1 MERTRQTIPWITIAI
16 LPILIGCA
24 HDPDQRLAKLA
35 EQSLTTQARQN
46 EQLAEQS
53 QRIADASRDLV
64 AADAQARQETIE
76 AQAKL
81 QTALQTDRAIIDEQR
96 DALEQERQAIARAR
110 QRDPILAAAIGS
122 LGLLMACAMPLL
134 LAGYVLYCAN
144 RPSIDHEILN
154 ELLITD
160 LVAEQP
166 RLLPVSIATPRL
178 EHHGDSTEQTATP
191 QPP

>member
-1 MERTRQTIPWITIAI
+1 MERIGRMLPWIVIAL
-16 LPILIGCA
+16 LPTLSGCEN
-24 HDPDQRLAKLA
+24 DSDQQLVNMA
-35 EQSLTTQARQN
+35 EQSLATQARQN

-64 AADAQARQETIE
+64 AADAQARQELIE

-81 QTALQTDRAIIDEQR
+81 QTALQADRALLDEQR
-96 DALEQERQAIARAR
+96 DALELERQAVARAR
-110 QRDPILAAAIGS
+110 HRDPILAAALGS
-122 LGLLMACAMPLL
+122 LGLLVACALPLF
-134 LAGYVLYCAN
+134 LAGYILYCAN

-166 RLLPVSIATPRL
+166 RMLPISVVVPRI
-178 EHHGDSTEQTATP
+178 EHHAESTDQTATLP
-191 QPP
+191 AP